1 MKTSTALKMFRDYQ
15 KSNLK
20 PNTATSY
27 RYVIDNFEDLF
38 GERDL
43 ASISSEEIFQFFE
56 IITENNSKST
66 KRHRYSQLKALVPLP
81 ESWRGLELMV

>member
-1 MKTSTALKMFRDYQ
+1 MKTSTALKMFRDYH

-66 KRHRYSQLKALVPLP
+66 KRHRYSQLKALVSLP

>member
-1 MKTSTALKMFRDYQ
+1 MKTSTALKMLRDYQ

-43 ASISSEEIFQFFE
+43 ASISS
-56 IITENNSKST
+56 
-66 KRHRYSQLKALVPLP
+66 
-81 ESWRGLELMV
+81 